1 MNKEYLENIAQNYD
15 LLIPKDK
22 ETLLL
27 LVSLFKKIKTGE
39 IEQEFSQYDFETTL
53 SEIETILQRDKNIQF
68 ENISKKLSQYF
79 YTTLKDTKTPYQL
92 TIYAKELC
100 DLVENQIQP
109 EYAKLSLKQTFRRN
123 LPLKVED
130 LESIEDFEHW
140 FLTQFETS
148 KKIIVSHIESLQ
160 RFVDLQITDL
170 GDILKTEFDNA
181 KILLEKF
188 LEKFDKVKEK
198 AKDLTDTLNFKT
210 EIIQKIRNSEI
221 LFQENKEDWEKYIRI
236 QNEVLYFFENIDK
249 RVLAINEKIQTARIR
264 LKSLYQN
271 LHYKQQYKIKLETFL
286 LHLLEHSKNKK
297 GKIHLPSNIDYKTIP
312 YNKEQFFTIP
322 NIDFDVILLPEIPV
336 TETDIEFENKQKRKN
351 ELILKKQESIAKWV
365 NEIDKTLFANTEI
378 EYSEWFEKMYLEEK
392 RYDIPV
398 EVCYGLIE
406 RFNKN
411 KNIEITIDKD
421 KPYQIKSEIVLWNMK
436 MKVLNF

>member
-1 MNKEYLENIAQNYD
+1 MNREYLENIAQNYD

-27 LVSLFKKIKTGE
+27 LVSLLQKIKTGE
-39 IEQEFSQYDFETTL
+39 IEPEFSQYDFETTL
-53 SEIETILQRDKNIQF
+53 SEIETLLQRDKNIQF

-92 TIYAKELC
+92 TVYAKELC

-109 EYAKLSLKQTFRRN
+109 EYAKLSLRQTFRRN
-123 LPLKVED
+123 LPLNNED
-130 LESIEDFEHW
+130 LESIEDFKHW

-160 RFVDLQITDL
+160 RYVDVQISEL

-181 KILLEKF
+181 KILLEQF
-188 LEKFDKVKEK
+188 LEKFENVKEK
-198 AKDLTDTLNFKT
+198 ADDLTDTLNFKT

-221 LFQENKEDWEKYIRI
+221 LFQENKENWEEYIHI

-249 RVLAINEKIQTARIR
+249 RVLSINEKIQTARVR

-271 LHYKQQYKIKLETFL
+271 LHYKQQYKIKLEMLL
-286 LHLLEHSKNKK
+286 LHLLENSKNIK
-297 GKIHLPSNIDYKTIP
+297 GKINLPSNIETKRIP
-312 YNKEQFFTIP
+312 YNKEYLFVIP
-322 NIDFDVILLPEIPV
+322 NIDFDVISLPEIPII
-336 TETDIEFENKQKRKN
+336 EPDIEFEKKQKRKN

-365 NEIDKTLFANTEI
+365 NEIDKVLFENTEI
-378 EYSEWFEKMYLEEK
+378 EYSECFEKIYLEEK

-411 KNIEITIDKD
+411 KNVEIIIDKD
-421 KPYQIKSEIVLWNMK
+421 KPCQITPEIVLWNMK
-436 MKVLNF
+436 MKVLSF